1 VADCYINGPLA
12 LKEPKL
18 TQAVRNRETIAAVT
32 VHTAAGE
39 AQPVAAKHAVKSS
52 VANPIPWTLR
62 QYGEVARKLW
72 GLPGRSR
79 RTISEHGKN
88 WKSRDREIS
97 DRSRW
102 GLDLTNFFLADV
114 QVGFGAFLAF
124 YLGQHGS
131 SKQEVGFLLMV
142 GSMTALL
149 SHIPAGA
156 LADRTYWKRGLA
168 AFGIA
173 AISISALILA
183 LRPVYHW
190 VLVAEVL
197 HGLAAGLTK
206 SSINAIS
213 LGLAGRR
220 GISARIGRNFR
231 YAALGNAV
239 AAAMMGLAGAYL
251 HSSAIF
257 YAAAV
262 LCLPTLLA
270 VFMIPAKEI
279 DYVRARNAARK
290 DHSFNL
296 HRLRDVARNR
306 QLLLFTGCLVLFHF
320 SNASVLPLVSQNL
333 GAEKSANSLVL
344 MSAMIVAPQIIVAV
358 FAPWVGYWSE
368 LWGRKPLLLIAF
380 GCEALRALL
389 FATFGGPSWM
399 FTFQLL
405 DGLTGSIMLTLT
417 TLVIADLTTGS
428 GRFNLTQG
436 IVAALTGLA
445 AAVSTALSGVVAQQL
460 GDGIGFM
467 LLGLAS
473 SIALIASWLLFVET
487 KPERYE
493 D

>member
-1 VADCYINGPLA
+1 
-12 LKEPKL
+12 LK
-18 TQAVRNRETIAAVT
+18 AVV
-32 VHTAAGE
+32 
-39 AQPVAAKHAVKSS
+39 AKHAVRSAVKNTGRPTWDLASY
-52 VANPIPWTLR
+52 IEI
-62 QYGEVARKLW
+62 GRKLW

-79 RTISEHGKN
+79 RAVSEHRKN

-97 DRSRW
+97 DRSRR
-102 GLDLTNFFLADV
+102 GLDLANFFLADV

-124 YLGQHGS
+124 YLAQHGS

-149 SHIPAGA
+149 SHVPAGE

-173 AISISALILA
+173 AICISALILA

-220 GISARIGRNFR
+220 GISARVGRNFR
-231 YAALGNAV
+231 FAALGNAL
-239 AAAMMGLAGAYL
+239 AAAIMGLAGLYL

-257 YAAAV
+257 YAAAL
-262 LCLPTLLA
+262 LCVPTLLA
-270 VFMIPAKEI
+270 IFLIPAKEI

-290 DHSFNL
+290 DHSFSL
-296 HRLRDVARNR
+296 HRLRDIARNR

-320 SNASVLPLVSQNL
+320 SNASVMTLVSQNL
-333 GAEKSANSLVL
+333 GAGKSADNLVL
-344 MSAMIVAPQIIVAV
+344 MSAMMVAPQLVVAA

-368 LWGRKPLLLIAF
+368 LWGRKPLLLVAF

-389 FATFGGPSWM
+389 FATFAGPSWM

-405 DGLTGSIMLTLT
+405 DGVTGSIMLILT

-445 AAVSTALSGVVAQQL
+445 AAVSTAVTGFVAQQL
-460 GDGIGFM
+460 GDGVGF
-467 LLGLAS
+467 LGLAFAS
-473 SIALIASWLLFVET
+473 SIALVASWLFFAET

>member
-1 VADCYINGPLA
+1 V
-12 LKEPKL
+12 
-18 TQAVRNRETIAAVT
+18 V
-32 VHTAAGE
+32 
-39 AQPVAAKHAVKSS
+39 
-52 VANPIPWTLR
+52 
-62 QYGEVARKLW
+62 
-72 GLPGRSR
+72 
-79 RTISEHGKN
+79 SEHRKN

-97 DRSRW
+97 NRSRW

-124 YLGQHGS
+124 YLAEHGS
-131 SKQEVGFLLMV
+131 SKQEVGFLLMI
-142 GSMTALL
+142 GSMSALL
-149 SHIPAGA
+149 SHMPAGE

-168 AFGIA
+168 AFGVA
-173 AISISALILA
+173 AILASALILT

-197 HGLAAGLTK
+197 HGVAAGLTK

-220 GISARIGRNFR
+220 GISARVGRNFR
-231 YAALGNAV
+231 FAALGNAL

-257 YAAAV
+257 YAAAA
-262 LCLPTLLA
+262 LCIPTLLA
-270 VFMIPAKEI
+270 VFLIPAKEI

-290 DHSFNL
+290 DHSFSL
-296 HRLRDVARNR
+296 HRVRDIARNR

-333 GAEKSANSLVL
+333 GVERSPDSLVL
-344 MSAMIVAPQIIVAV
+344 MSAMMVAPQIIVAA
-358 FAPWVGYWSE
+358 FAPWIGYWSE
-368 LWGRKPLLLIAF
+368 MWGRKPLLLVAF
-380 GCEALRALL
+380 GCETSRALL
-389 FATFGGPSWM
+389 FATFAGPSWM

-405 DGLTGSIMLTLT
+405 DGITGSIMLILT

-445 AAVSTALSGVVAQQL
+445 AALSTALTGVVAQQF
-460 GDGIGFM
+460 GDGVCFV
-467 LLGLAS
+467 LLAFVC
-473 SIALIASWLLFVET
+473 SIALIALWLLFGET
-487 KPERYE
+487 KPEKYV

>member
-1 VADCYINGPLA
+1 V
-12 LKEPKL
+12 
-18 TQAVRNRETIAAVT
+18 V
-32 VHTAAGE
+32 
-39 AQPVAAKHAVKSS
+39 AKHALNSAVENERLASWAFRQSS
-52 VANPIPWTLR
+52 EIGRRL
-62 QYGEVARKLW
+62 L

-79 RTISEHGKN
+79 RAVSAHRKN

-124 YLGQHGS
+124 YLAQHGS

-149 SHIPAGA
+149 SHMPAGA

-173 AISISALILA
+173 AICISALILA

-231 YAALGNAV
+231 YAALGNAL
-239 AAAMMGLAGAYL
+239 AAGIMGLAGLYL

-257 YAAAV
+257 YAAAL
-262 LCLPTLLA
+262 LCIPTLLA
-270 VFMIPAKEI
+270 VFLIPAKEI

-290 DHSFNL
+290 DHSFTL
-296 HRLRDVARNR
+296 HRLRDIARNR

-333 GAEKSANSLVL
+333 GAEKSVDSLVL
-344 MSAMIVAPQIIVAV
+344 MSAMMVAPQIIVAV

-368 LWGRKPLLLIAF
+368 LWGRKPLLLVAF
-380 GCEALRALL
+380 GCEASRALL
-389 FATFGGPSWM
+389 FAAFAGPSWM

-405 DGLTGSIMLTLT
+405 DGITGSIMLILT

-445 AAVSTALSGVVAQQL
+445 AAISTALSGLVAQQL
-460 GDGIGFM
+460 GDGVGFV
-467 LLGLAS
+467 LLAS
-473 SIALIASWLLFVET
+473 ASATALIALWLFFAET